1 MRDIS
6 YRSSACRTPAAILS
20 SPHSHT
26 VWNHAKVVQEHIF
39 RHKISFFQVQILEN
53 VESPVNSMSIGL
65 LFGVSLLHLIPDAN
79 EDMENALERA
89 EADTNYPVAM
99 LLVAVGFFIVTLVEI
114 VVSNCSSKVSTRDTD
129 GPSLFWYSDSH
140 ARTWSR

>member
-1 MRDIS
+1 MIFLIVPLLVGLLLP
-6 YRSSACRTPAAILS
+6 YFLLRTAIQS
-20 SPHSHT
+20 GIMPK
-26 VWNHAKVVQEHIF
+26 WF
-39 RHKISFFQVQILEN
+39 RNTFFQHKISFFQVQVLEN

-114 VVSNCSSKVSTRDTD
+114 VVSNCSSKVSTRDAD
-129 GPSLFWYSDSH
+129 GPSLF
-140 ARTWSR
+140 